1 MKTFTLK
8 ITALRI
14 NLWNA
19 NGLAFHRPEIEV
31 FLSEEELDIVLL
43 SETHFTGRSIHEH
56 KTYHNQHLDATAHE
70 GTAIVI
76 SEKIQHSEMNK
87 YEEDYLQATR
97 IEIRDSIGSLTIAAI
112 YCPPRHSVKE
122 TI

>member
-8 ITALRI
+8 IKALRI

-19 NGLAFHRPEIEV
+19 NGLAFHRLEIEV

-56 KTYHNQHLDATAHE
+56 KTYHNQQLDATAHE
-70 GTAIVI
+70 G
-76 SEKIQHSEMNK
+76 
-87 YEEDYLQATR
+87 L
-97 IEIRDSIGSLTIAAI
+97 
-112 YCPPRHSVKE
+112 
-122 TI
+122 